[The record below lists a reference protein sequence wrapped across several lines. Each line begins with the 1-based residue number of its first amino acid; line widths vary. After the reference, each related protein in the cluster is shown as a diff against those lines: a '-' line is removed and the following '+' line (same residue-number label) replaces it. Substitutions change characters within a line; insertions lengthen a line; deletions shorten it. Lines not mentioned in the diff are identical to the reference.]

1 MKELVCIQ
9 CPRGCHL
16 TIDDSDLNDIKV
28 TGNFCPRGAKFGKE
42 EMIKPM
48 RSICST
54 VKTIF
59 PEAPVLPVRVTPD
72 IPKDKI
78 FDVMKEINSVVL
90 DRKVDRGDIII
101 ENVLGLNSNVIASS
115 AILKKI

>member
-16 TIDDSDLNDIKV
+16 TIDDSDKNNIKV
-28 TGNFCPRGAKFGKE
+28 TGNFCPRGDKFGKE
-42 EMIKPM
+42 EIIKPM

-54 VKTIF
+54 VKTVF
-59 PEAPVLPVRVTPD
+59 PEVPVLPVRVSPD

-78 FDVMKEINSVVL
+78 FEVINEINSVVL

-115 AILKKI
+115 AILRKI